1 MTTKGEK
8 NIGTRRGRWDF
19 WIDRGGTFTDVIGR
33 DPQGR
38 LHARKLLSESPAY
51 ADAAVQAIRDHLRLA
66 PRRADP
72 RGRDRRRQD
81 GHDGRHQRPARA
93 PRRAHAAGDDQGI
106 SRRAGDRLSGAPE
119 NLRPQYRQAGAALFR
134 RRRNRRAHARRRNRR
149 GRAGPRRRP
158 RRARARQGERLRG
171 RRHRLHARLSLSPAR
186 ARGRAGS
193 RARWASPRF
202 RSATNARR

>member
-8 NIGTRRGRWDF
+8 NCRNEARALGFLDRSRRHVHRRHRPRSARAASRAKAPFGKPRL
-19 WIDRGGTFTDVIGR
+19 RRRRRAG
-33 DPQGR
+33 DPR
-38 LHARKLLSESPAY
+38 SPASE
-51 ADAAVQAIRDHLRLA
+51 

-119 NLRPQYRQAGAALFR
+119 NLRPQHRQAGAALFR
-134 RRRNRRAHARRRNRR
+134 RRRNRRARARRRDRR
-149 GRAGPRRRP
+149 GRAGPRG
-158 RRARARQGERLRG
+158 RARGACARQGARLRG
-171 RRHRLHARLSLSPAR
+171 GRHRLHARLSLSPAR
-186 ARGRAGS
+186 A
-193 RARWASPRF
+193 
-202 RSATNARR
+202 